1 VKLRF
6 ALALATA
13 TTIIAPA
20 AASAQAPAARQD
32 WSRAVTATAEGG
44 YRIGNPEA
52 PVKLVEYASLTCPH
66 CASFAVESKSHLIA
80 NHVRTGRVS
89 YEFRNYIL
97 NGIDAAATLLSRCA
111 APDRFFPLT
120 QQLFESQ
127 DDWSNRIRAL
137 SAAEK
142 SRIMGLPQAEAYAQ
156 VVQAAGLLDIAAQH
170 GVTPERGRACI
181 GDAAAVSQLERMASA
196 AEALGVEGTPTF
208 FLNGRK
214 LDVNTWAQ
222 IEPLLGG

>member
-1 VKLRF
+1 
-6 ALALATA
+6 
-13 TTIIAPA
+13 
-20 AASAQAPAARQD
+20 
-32 WSRAVTATAEGG
+32 
-44 YRIGNPEA
+44 
-52 PVKLVEYASLTCPH
+52 
-66 CASFAVESKSHLIA
+66 
-80 NHVRTGRVS
+80 
-89 YEFRNYIL
+89 L